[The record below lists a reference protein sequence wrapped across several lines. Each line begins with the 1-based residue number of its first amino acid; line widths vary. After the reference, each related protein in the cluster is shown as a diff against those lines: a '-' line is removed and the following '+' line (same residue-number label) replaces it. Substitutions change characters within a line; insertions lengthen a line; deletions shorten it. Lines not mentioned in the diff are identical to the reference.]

1 MYMYE
6 SSDRRSSQRSARVVT
21 SCICMRAVIEG
32 AVRKYTSRHIM
43 YMYESSDRR
52 SSQEVHESSDHVY
65 V

>member
-1 MYMYE
+1 ME
-6 SSDRRSSQRSARVVT
+6 QPGSTRVVT
-21 SCICMRAVIEG
+21 SCVCRRTVIEG

-52 SSQEVHESSDHVY
+52 SSQEVHESSHHVY